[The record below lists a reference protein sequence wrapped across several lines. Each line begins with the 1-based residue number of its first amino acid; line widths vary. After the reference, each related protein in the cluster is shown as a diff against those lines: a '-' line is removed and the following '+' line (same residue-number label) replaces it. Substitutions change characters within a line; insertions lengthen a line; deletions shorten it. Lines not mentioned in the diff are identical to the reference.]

1 MTCNTR
7 GITNM
12 KKYLAIL
19 LAAVLVLAMF
29 AGCAKKEEPAEQ
41 EEPVVTAPANK
52 LEAIQ
57 QAGKIV
63 MCTSPDYAP
72 YEFEDLS
79 KKGQDQYVG
88 SDIELGKYIAEQLG
102 VELEIKAMDFSTCL
116 EAITQGTVDMG
127 ITGLAYKEDRAE
139 TMQLVG
145 PYNLESDSYQG
156 ALIKKDSGIN
166 TIEDLDGHKIGAQNA
181 SLQYSFAE
189 TYGGENSEIV
199 PVSDLGLGVMMLE
212 EGKIDVLIIS
222 SATGENFAKNYDDIM
237 MSEIRFPN
245 PDGTYVG
252 ITNGETE
259 LAAAIQEIVNEAESS
274 GKCAQWV
281 ADAKALAASMG
292 IDQ

>member
-1 MTCNTR
+1 
-7 GITNM
+7 M

-29 AGCAKKEEPAEQ
+29 AGCAKKEEPAQQ

-79 KKGQDQYVG
+79 KKDQDKYVG

-102 VELEIKAMDFSTCL
+102 VELEIKAMDFATCL

-127 ITGLAYKEDRAE
+127 ITGLAYKEDRAK

-156 ALIKKDSGIN
+156 ALVKKDSGIN
-166 TIEDLDGHKIGAQNA
+166 TLEDLKGKKIGAQSG
-181 SLQYSFAE
+181 SLQYTYAE
-189 TYGGENSEIV
+189 TYGGENAEIT
-199 PVSDLGLGVMMLE
+199 PITDLALGVMMLE
-212 EGKIDVLIIS
+212 EGKIDVLIIAS
-222 SATGENFAKNYDDIM
+222 SVGEGYADNYDDLT

-245 PDGTYVG
+245 TEGTFVG
-252 ITNGETE
+252 VTNGETE
-259 LAAAIQEIVNEAESS
+259 LAAAIQAIVDEAESS
-274 GKCAQWV
+274 GKCAQWLE
-281 ADAKALAASMG
+281 DAKALATSLG
-292 IDQ
+292 IEH

>member
-1 MTCNTR
+1 
-7 GITNM
+7 M

-29 AGCAKKEEPAEQ
+29 AGCAKKEEPA

-79 KKGQDQYVG
+79 KKDQEKYVG

-102 VELEIKAMDFSTCL
+102 VELEIKAMDFATCL

-127 ITGLAYKEDRAE
+127 ITGLAYKEDRAK

-145 PYNLESDSYQG
+145 PYNLENDSYQG
-156 ALIKKDSGIN
+156 ALIKKDSGID
-166 TIEDLDGHKIGAQNA
+166 TLESLKGKKIGAQSG
-181 SLQYSFAE
+181 SLQYTYAE
-189 TYGGENSEIV
+189 TYGGENAEIT
-199 PVSDLGLGVMMLE
+199 PITDLALGVMMLE
-212 EGKIDVLIIS
+212 EGKIDVLIIAS
-222 SATGENFAKNYDDIM
+222 SVGEGYAENYDDLT

-245 PDGTYVG
+245 TEGTFVG
-252 ITNGETE
+252 VPNGETE
-259 LAAAIQEIVNEAESS
+259 LAEAIQKIVDEAESS
-274 GKCAQWV
+274 GKCAQWLE
-281 ADAKALAASMG
+281 DAKALAASLG
-292 IDQ
+292 IEQ